1 MVQTIQVVFAPTKEG
16 AHNYNLLIE
25 TSSEKEKIALKGI
38 CLDNFRKTLRPFKNQ
53 LIPEYISFLH
63 PKYIEFI
70 DEFFQFLED
79 KNYISYFS
87 ENESEWSLY
96 QNIVNLLLFGDINA
110 FPVEHIKLFEAYFSD
125 YANTYDFTNLV
136 IDIDDEQLRKMATNA
151 TDMNRLKCSWSVYN
165 FYVAAVTDYTIVDD
179 VKEVTLEAYYTT
191 AVEVAAPP
199 VHATMSDDAI
209 VLTEIPVYRYND
221 VTSLIERDAT
231 KIASPN
237 DYKGTDPFHY
247 QLISKSDIMTSGG
260 FVSNLVNNCNPAGF
274 DAEILY
280 TPVSKTGTLYAA
292 GMVFIKNDIN
302 ITAYPV
308 P

>member
-1 MVQTIQVVFAPTKEG
+1 M
-16 AHNYNLLIE
+16 
-25 TSSEKEKIALKGI
+25 
-38 CLDNFRKTLRPFKNQ
+38 
-53 LIPEYISFLH
+53 IPEYISFLH
-63 PKYIEFI
+63 PKYLEFI
-70 DEFFQFLED
+70 DEFFQFLEE
-79 KNYISYFS
+79 KSYISYFS

-110 FPVEHIKLFEAYFSD
+110 FPIEHVQLFQSYFND
-125 YANTYDFTNLV
+125 YANTYNFTNLV
-136 IDIDDEQLRKMATNA
+136 IDIQDEQLRKLAANA

-165 FYVAAVTDYTIVDD
+165 FYVAAVTDYTIAD
-179 VKEVTLEAYYTT
+179 VEQEVTLDAYYTT
-191 AVEVAAPP
+191 ATEITAPP
-199 VHATMSDDAI
+199 VHATMSDDTI

-237 DYKGTDPFHY
+237 DYKGNDPFHY
-247 QLISKSDIMTSGG
+247 QLLSKSDIMSSGG
-260 FVSNLVNNCNPAGF
+260 FVTNLINNCNPAGF

-280 TPVSKTGTLYAA
+280 TPVTKTATLYSAA
-292 GMVFIKNDIN
+292 LVFIKNVVN